1 MSSGTWMTV
10 GQNGRKVR
18 GYGPAQRGGGG
29 GYKPEPEWKTRN
41 RLAREEHI
49 NPITGVKFNSAQEL
63 VHDLYTNHY
72 KTQEVAELIAGVR
85 KTLRCRKT
93 GSIFTNEFKWH
104 QHRVKLGLCPMAF
117 CRCDCGSAEGLLSH
131 LMKVHRKP
139 MEVARK
145 MCFMKGAPV
154 SQGFTMSDTNLPKS
168 KDPMAIMW
176 AREKKKVA
184 LAAASRERME
194 RDWES
199 FDPAIAEANHRR
211 MMAKVN
217 AKKAVADEIMTKYKH
232 NVDPTKYTIEN
243 LLKLK
248 EKLRRERE

>member
-1 MSSGTWMTV
+1 MSVSNWTTV
-10 GQNGRKVR
+10 GKSRR
-18 GYGPAQRGGGG
+18 MTR
-29 GYKPEPEWKTRN
+29 YKPRKTSEEPEWVKRN
-41 RLAREEHI
+41 RLAREEHV
-49 NPITGVKFNSAQEL
+49 NPITGVKFNSAGEL
-63 VHDLYTNHY
+63 ANDLYQNHY
-72 KTQEVAELIAGVR
+72 KTTEEAELIAGIR
-85 KTLRCRKT
+85 NTIKCKKT
-93 GSIFTNEFKWH
+93 GAGFSNEYAWRK
-104 QHRVKLGLCPMAF
+104 HRVENGLCPMAF

-194 RDWES
+194 RDWKS
-199 FDPAIAEANHRR
+199 FDPVIAEANHRR

-232 NVDPTKYTIEN
+232 SVDPTKYTIEN

-248 EKLRRERE
+248 EKLRSERE